1 MLGKHWDEEGNKF
14 IKGIKIFTIAYQYF
28 NFLDPTGASYA
39 PSWLGVIM

>member
-14 IKGIKIFTIAYQYF
+14 IKGIKIFTIVYQYF

-39 PSWLGVIM
+39 PS